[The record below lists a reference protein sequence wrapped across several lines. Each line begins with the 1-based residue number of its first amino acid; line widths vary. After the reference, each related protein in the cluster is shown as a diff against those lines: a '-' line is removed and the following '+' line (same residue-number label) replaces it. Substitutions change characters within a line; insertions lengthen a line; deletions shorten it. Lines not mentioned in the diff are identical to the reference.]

1 MRALVIEDD
10 SRIAQAIAK
19 TLRAEGYAVDIAP
32 DGIPG
37 KEMATVFAPPSQLR
51 RAMRFLRSVVLL
63 TALLGP
69 SALGQHAL
77 TLHDCLSIALAHHPA
92 LVTADLSFR
101 QALLLREELS
111 TAGRPTIS
119 LEGDAFYAPTNGSF
133 GYDPAISNGG
143 EVSGRVL
150 LQESLY
156 DGGARGLKG
165 TQLDLEIRRLAI
177 GRRAVERDL
186 IAGVKDAF
194 VTLLQA
200 HEQAKLEGASLEE
213 ISGYLDLVMRR
224 ARSGIVSKSDI
235 LRTEIQRN
243 AARAAAD
250 KAYADELAARLL
262 LERAMGI
269 AADTS
274 FAVAGSLKGEEW
286 QVPDSLMQETPDSS
300 FATLDLAMAALQADQ
315 SRLDADISRAERH
328 PAIALSADAG
338 MLSSVDNLR
347 LPRQNRSPFVGASVG
362 MTIGIPVFTWGAIG
376 LRVEQKALAA
386 EIQDVRV
393 HQLARSV
400 ESERLRVLI
409 AIRSGRRL
417 SVSCEANV
425 RLAEDNYLL
434 TKSRYAGGDALS
446 LEVLTAQQAVTDT
459 RLAALQ
465 AEVDCARA
473 ATVLE
478 QLLDHE

>member
-1 MRALVIEDD
+1 
-10 SRIAQAIAK
+10 
-19 TLRAEGYAVDIAP
+19 
-32 DGIPG
+32 
-37 KEMATVFAPPSQLR
+37 
-51 RAMRFLRSVVLL
+51 
-63 TALLGP
+63 
-69 SALGQHAL
+69 
-77 TLHDCLSIALAHHPA
+77 
-92 LVTADLSFR
+92 
-101 QALLLREELS
+101 
-111 TAGRPTIS
+111 
-119 LEGDAFYAPTNGSF
+119 
-133 GYDPAISNGG
+133 
-143 EVSGRVL
+143 
-150 LQESLY
+150 
-156 DGGARGLKG
+156 LKG

-186 IAGVKDAF
+186 TAGVKDAF

-338 MLSSVDNLR
+338 ILSSVDNLR
-347 LPRQNRSPFVGASVG
+347 LPRENRSPFVGASVG

-400 ESERLRVLI
+400 ESERRRLLI
-409 AIRSGRRL
+409 VIRSGRRL
-417 SVSCEANV
+417 SASYETNV
-425 RLAEDNYLL
+425 RFAEDNYLL

>member
-1 MRALVIEDD
+1 
-10 SRIAQAIAK
+10 
-19 TLRAEGYAVDIAP
+19 
-32 DGIPG
+32 
-37 KEMATVFAPPSQLR
+37 
-51 RAMRFLRSVVLL
+51 
-63 TALLGP
+63 
-69 SALGQHAL
+69 
-77 TLHDCLSIALAHHPA
+77 
-92 LVTADLSFR
+92 
-101 QALLLREELS
+101 
-111 TAGRPTIS
+111 
-119 LEGDAFYAPTNGSF
+119 
-133 GYDPAISNGG
+133 
-143 EVSGRVL
+143 
-150 LQESLY
+150 
-156 DGGARGLKG
+156 
-165 TQLDLEIRRLAI
+165 
-177 GRRAVERDL
+177 
-186 IAGVKDAF
+186 
-194 VTLLQA
+194 
-200 HEQAKLEGASLEE
+200 
-213 ISGYLDLVMRR
+213 
-224 ARSGIVSKSDI
+224 
-235 LRTEIQRN
+235 
-243 AARAAAD
+243 
-250 KAYADELAARLL
+250 
-262 LERAMGI
+262 
-269 AADTS
+269 
-274 FAVAGSLKGEEW
+274 
-286 QVPDSLMQETPDSS
+286 
-300 FATLDLAMAALQADQ
+300 MAALQADQ